1 VYVGSD
7 VLGPRRATAAR
18 FPVGSL
24 GGLEEDRQVERR
36 RLAQSSGAASRA
48 GRAHTTAGADAERAY
63 LRHIAR
69 TSLLDRE
76 AEVDLG
82 ERIATAERT
91 IAREALGSAP
101 GLRYVLSLRERLESG
116 QVRARD
122 LVRVDSDDPGG
133 EDTARRRL
141 LAGLA
146 RVRTLVRAR
155 QRSSRT
161 GRKSARCGDEALR
174 TAVVDLGLGTA
185 PVAEVVIQLEE
196 IRQRS
201 QRIAM
206 ELPPLHARREL
217 KRLEQDAGMSMSI
230 LDDVLAAIRSA
241 QQQVCAAKSVLI
253 ESNLRLVATI
263 ARRYRN
269 RGLEL
274 ADLIQEGNLG
284 LMRAVDRFD
293 HRRGYRFSTCAKWW
307 IRKAITYAIA
317 DRARTI
323 RIPVD
328 VVAAIDKV
336 KLAARRLA
344 HDLGREPEV
353 EDLAAHLRIPADR
366 VERLVGM
373 ISGVARDPLS
383 FETPAGDEDDR
394 TLGET
399 IKDESA
405 IDPVTAVSTRRM
417 SHAARLALASLDPR
431 ELRVLC
437 LRFGIDAPSDHTLE
451 EIGGQLSVTRE
462 RVRQIEA
469 KALAKLRC
477 SPAAPELRACYD
489 A

>member
-7 VLGPRRATAAR
+7 VLGPRRATATR
-18 FPVGSL
+18 LPVGSPQEHER
-24 GGLEEDRQVERR
+24 GL
-36 RLAQSSGAASRA
+36 APSSVPASRRDPGTA
-48 GRAHTTAGADAERAY
+48 TAGADAERAY
-63 LRHIAR
+63 LRRIAR
-69 TSLLDRE
+69 TSLLSRE

-101 GLRYVLSLRERLESG
+101 GVRYVLSLRERLESG
-116 QVRARD
+116 TVRARD
-122 LVRVDSDDPGG
+122 LVRVDAEDPGG
-133 EDTARRRL
+133 EDAARRRL

-146 RVRTLVRAR
+146 RVRALAHAR
-155 QRSSRT
+155 ETTGRG
-161 GRKSARCGDEALR
+161 GRKSTGCRDQALR
-174 TAVVDLGLGTA
+174 TAVVELGLGTT
-185 PVAEVVIQLEE
+185 PVADVVTQLEQ
-196 IRQRS
+196 IRRRQ
-201 QRIAM
+201 QRIRA
-206 ELPPLHARREL
+206 ELATADVQREL
-217 KRLEQDAGMSMSI
+217 KRLERDAGMSMAV
-230 LDDVLAAIRSA
+230 LDDVLATIRSA
-241 QQQVCAAKSVLI
+241 QQQVCAAKRVLI

-269 RGLEL
+269 RGLDL

-344 HDLGREPEV
+344 HDLGREPGV
-353 EDLAAHLRIPADR
+353 EDLAAYLRLPAER
-366 VERLVGM
+366 VERLIGM

-383 FETPAGDEDDR
+383 FETPAGDEDER

-405 IDPVTAVSTRRM
+405 VDPVTAVCTRRM
-417 SHAARLALASLDPR
+417 SHAARLALAALDPR

-451 EIGGQLSVTRE
+451 EIGSHLSVTRE

-469 KALAKLRC
+469 KALAKLRG
-477 SPAAPELRACYD
+477 SPAAPALRACYD

>member
-7 VLGPRRATAAR
+7 VLGPRRATATR

-24 GGLEEDRQVERR
+24 AGLGEDRQEDRR
-36 RLAQSSGAASRA
+36 RPAQPSGAASRA
-48 GRAHTTAGADAERAY
+48 GRANTTAGADAERAY
-63 LRHIAR
+63 LRRIAR
-69 TSLLDRE
+69 TSLLSRE

-101 GLRYVLSLRERLESG
+101 GVRYVLSLRERLESG
-116 QVRARD
+116 QVRTRD
-122 LVRVDSDDPGG
+122 LVRIDSDDPRG
-133 EDTARRRL
+133 EDAARRRL

-146 RVRTLVRAR
+146 RVRALVRAR
-155 QRSSRT
+155 ETGART
-161 GRKSARCGDEALR
+161 GRKCARRGEETLR
-174 TAVVDLGLGTA
+174 KAVTELGLGTGL
-185 PVAEVVIQLEE
+185 VAEVVMQLEG
-196 IRQRS
+196 IRQRK
-201 QRIAM
+201 QRIPE
-206 ELPPLHARREL
+206 ELTPLQTRREL
-217 KRLEQDAGMSMSI
+217 KRLEQDAGMSMSV
-230 LDDVLAAIRSA
+230 LDDVLAAVRTA
-241 QQQVCAAKSVLI
+241 QQQVCAAKRVLI

-293 HRRGYRFSTCAKWW
+293 HRRGFRFSTCAKWW

-353 EDLAAHLRIPADR
+353 EDLATHLRLPTER

-373 ISGVARDPLS
+373 ISGVAREPLS

-399 IKDESA
+399 IRDESA
-405 IDPVTAVSTRRM
+405 VDPVTAVSTRRM

-451 EIGGQLSVTRE
+451 EIGGHLSVTRE